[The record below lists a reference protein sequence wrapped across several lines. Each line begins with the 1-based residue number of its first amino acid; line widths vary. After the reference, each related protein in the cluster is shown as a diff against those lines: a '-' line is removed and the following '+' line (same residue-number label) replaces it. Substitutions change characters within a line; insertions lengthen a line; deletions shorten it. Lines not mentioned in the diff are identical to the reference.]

1 MGQEAKRHFLHYLVL
16 FLILVFGLLGFWY
29 FSYRPLFQRV
39 VVVTVAVLYV
49 LWGIVHHLADGDL
62 NFKIV
67 LEYTA
72 IAALATTLLWVII
85 GAS

>member
-1 MGQEAKRHFLHYLVL
+1 MGQEAKRHFIHYIAL
-16 FLILVFGLLGFWY
+16 FLILTFGLLGFWY
-29 FSYRPLFQRV
+29 FSYRPLLQRI
-39 VVVTVAVLYV
+39 VVTMAAVLYI

-67 LEYTA
+67 LEYGA
-72 IAALATTLLWVII
+72 IAALAATLLWIII

>member
-1 MGQEAKRHFLHYLVL
+1 MGQEAKRHFIHYLAL
-16 FLILVFGLLGFWY
+16 FLILAFGLLGFWY
-29 FSYRPLFQRV
+29 FSYRPFLQRA
-39 VVVTVAVLYV
+39 VVVTVAALYI

-67 LEYTA
+67 LEYGA
-72 IAALATTLLWVII
+72 VAALAATLLWIII